1 MTDEA
6 FNRYLKRRVRDEIP
20 AVSDEDPYVVMKDGI
35 PRIVYI
41 HNGTIGPNPIRTA
54 NIIALGMYEAAL
66 ELIRREY
73 E

>member
-6 FNRYLKRRVRDEIP
+6 FNRYLAQRVLDEIP
-20 AVSDEDPYVVMKDGI
+20 AVSMDDPYVVMKDGI

-41 HNGTIGPNPIRTA
+41 HNGTIGPNPMRTA
-54 NIIALGMYEAAL
+54 KIIALSMHEAAL
-66 ELIRREY
+66 ELMRREY